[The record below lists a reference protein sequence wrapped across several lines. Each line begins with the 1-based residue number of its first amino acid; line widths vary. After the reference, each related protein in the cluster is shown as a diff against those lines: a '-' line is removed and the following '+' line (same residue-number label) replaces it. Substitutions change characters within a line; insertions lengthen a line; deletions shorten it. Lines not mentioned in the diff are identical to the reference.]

1 MLSTKNKISPYVLLA
16 SLLVAS
22 ALALFFRPT
31 PHFASLSLT
40 NSSQV
45 QIDYLWQAEISQGV
59 CQKKLDTYDEVV
71 LADCPDCTL
80 TKQVCLSQLSQE
92 QHSFFNAS
100 PLPLPSIRLH
110 DAVITFKATDP
121 KQALQACLNLQS
133 SPSSLG
139 HKLHC
144 LSSHSLA
151 TGNAEKPYGFWL
163 SLIEISL
170 TLGTVG
176 CISWFICYL
185 ILRYDGLHKKFSHDH
200 INAGP
205 QKFHI
210 QNTPRVGGL
219 ALFGGLLAGLAIEN
233 TFHIHPHSND
243 AYLFFVLAATPVFF
257 GGLIED
263 VTKSL
268 GVSNRLLFSMLSG
281 ALAIWLLGALI
292 NHTDIPLLDEA
303 LVWGPFAIAFSILA
317 ISGASNAMNII
328 DGFNGLSSGYA
339 LTTLTALSVVAFQVD
354 DHLVLS
360 LGVSVI
366 ACLLG
371 FLYWNWPKGKIF
383 MGDGG
388 AYLLGFSLA
397 ELCILLLYRND
408 SVSPWFTASIMA
420 YPITETLFSMFRRKF
435 ISKSKTGQ
443 PDDQHLHQLI
453 FKKLVLKNTATSPG
467 WLTHLNS
474 CVALYICLPA
484 SMMAIVAVLFWQST
498 AVLMPLSLLG
508 CVAYVLIY
516 YKLLS
521 SAD

>member
-1 MLSTKNKISPYVLLA
+1 
-16 SLLVAS
+16 
-22 ALALFFRPT
+22 
-31 PHFASLSLT
+31 
-40 NSSQV
+40 
-45 QIDYLWQAEISQGV
+45 
-59 CQKKLDTYDEVV
+59 
-71 LADCPDCTL
+71 
-80 TKQVCLSQLSQE
+80 
-92 QHSFFNAS
+92 
-100 PLPLPSIRLH
+100 
-110 DAVITFKATDP
+110 
-121 KQALQACLNLQS
+121 
-133 SPSSLG
+133 
-139 HKLHC
+139 
-144 LSSHSLA
+144 
-151 TGNAEKPYGFWL
+151 
-163 SLIEISL
+163 
-170 TLGTVG
+170 
-176 CISWFICYL
+176 
-185 ILRYDGLHKKFSHDH
+185 
-200 INAGP
+200 
-205 QKFHI
+205 
-210 QNTPRVGGL
+210 
-219 ALFGGLLAGLAIEN
+219 
-233 TFHIHPHSND
+233 
-243 AYLFFVLAATPVFF
+243 
-257 GGLIED
+257 
-263 VTKSL
+263 
-268 GVSNRLLFSMLSG
+268 MLSG

-303 LVWGPFAIAFSILA
+303 LVWGPLAIAFSILA
-317 ISGASNAMNII
+317 ISGVSNAMNII